1 MIVAKWVLNWQQR
14 SWQNGGESLQ
24 FHSRSW
30 RFRVLIWN
38 PLYARPWAKGGF
50 IQQPNWRLLSISPQY
65 LHFKIVKNRL
75 FWGLFL
81 PYYSSLCTKHKTLK
95 ISIAFTQLQ
104 RKIIFQTSIFW
115 APALHFPGCKSSIT
129 KMNSKTNPKIMS
141 KKVVVIIRSKSPSF
155 CVIVRG

>member
-1 MIVAKWVLNWQQR
+1 MVANPCNVTAAAEGFG
-14 SWQNGGESLQ
+14 SWSGTPFMQGLEPREG
-24 FHSRSW
+24 
-30 RFRVLIWN
+30 
-38 PLYARPWAKGGF
+38 
-50 IQQPNWRLLSISPQY
+50 LSNSQIEGYLAYPPQY
-65 LHFKIVKNRL
+65 LHFKIVKDRL

-95 ISIAFTQLQ
+95 ISIAFTPLQ
-104 RKIIFQTSIFW
+104 RKIIFQTSICW